1 MRSVAVDTKAKSYE
15 ILIEEGVLDNPAE
28 HLEKVW
34 TRRRCVILTDTNVYP
49 LYAKKVSKNL
59 SEAGFENIV
68 ITVEAGEKSKSWQT
82 LSNVVSQIADFG
94 LTRGEGLIALGGG
107 VVGDL
112 GGLCASLYM
121 RGISFVQF
129 PTSLLAQVDS
139 SVGGKTAIDIAQGK
153 NLVGTFYQPDLVLI
167 DPLVLKSL
175 DERVTVEGYAEV
187 VKCAAMVGGTFWQ
200 LIEKIDDA
208 RAILKYAPELIQR
221 SVEFK
226 AEVVT
231 KDEKEGGL
239 RKLLN
244 FGHSIGHAVELAEV
258 NRIFESR
265 GLTEEGTTQAIC
277 DRLQAVG
284 LPLEDELLSDLR
296 VTDIMKHDKKV
307 SKAALTFVY
316 LKKIGEPEMF
326 SVSLDELQRF
336 IEK

>member
-1 MRSVAVDTKAKSYE
+1 
-15 ILIEEGVLDNPAE
+15 
-28 HLEKVW
+28 
-34 TRRRCVILTDTNVYP
+34 
-49 LYAKKVSKNL
+49 
-59 SEAGFENIV
+59 
-68 ITVEAGEKSKSWQT
+68 
-82 LSNVVSQIADFG
+82 
-94 LTRGEGLIALGGG
+94 
-107 VVGDL
+107 
-112 GGLCASLYM
+112 
-121 RGISFVQF
+121 
-129 PTSLLAQVDS
+129 
-139 SVGGKTAIDIAQGK
+139 
-153 NLVGTFYQPDLVLI
+153 VLI
-167 DPLVLKSL
+167 DPLVLKTL

-208 RAILKYAPELIQR
+208 QAILKHAPELIQR
-221 SVEFK
+221 SVAFK

-244 FGHSIGHAVELAEV
+244 FGHSIGHAVELLADGRLLHGEAISIGLAEV